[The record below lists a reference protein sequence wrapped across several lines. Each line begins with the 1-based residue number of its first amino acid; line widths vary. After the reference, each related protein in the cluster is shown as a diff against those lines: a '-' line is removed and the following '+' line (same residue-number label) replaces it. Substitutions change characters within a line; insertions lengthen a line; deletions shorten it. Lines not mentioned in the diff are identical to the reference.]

1 MTFHVFHLNEVY
13 SNADGTIQ
21 FIEFM
26 GDADGQNLW
35 AGRTIT
41 STDGSITKTYNITA
55 NLPNAATLNKTVLV
69 ATQGFA
75 DLGIVTPDYIIP
87 NGFLFLSG
95 GTVNFPGM
103 DDGRLSYANL
113 PVDGVTSLNPDSST
127 GINSPKNF
135 AGNTGTVPSNIFTG
149 TDGSDN
155 LTGTSGDDFIVAFGG
170 NDTLTGNS
178 GNDKLSGGFGADTAI
193 FSSSRVNYTVAG
205 TSTGFS
211 VSGPDGNDTLLG
223 IERFRFT
230 DKKIAVDLGDG
241 QSANNTARLIGAA
254 FDAPTIAQHPDYVGI
269 GLNLFDSGQSM
280 LAVSQ
285 LVVGILGLSNDAFV
299 DKVYQN
305 VVGSLPSASEH
316 DFYVKLLSGSG
327 GTLSQAQLLEIAAN
341 TDINEVNI
349 NLTGLQQTGVEFI

>member
-1 MTFHVFHLNEVY
+1 MTFHIFHLNEVY

-26 GDADGQNLW
+26 GDADSQNLW
-35 AGRTIT
+35 AGHTIT
-41 STDGSITKTYNITA
+41 SSNGSTTKTYNITTD
-55 NLPNAATLNKTVLV
+55 LPSTATLNKSVLV
-69 ATQGFA
+69 GTQGFA

-103 DDGRLSYANL
+103 DDGKLSYANL

-135 AGNTGTVPSNIFTG
+135 AGSTGTVPSNIFSG
-149 TDGSDN
+149 TDGPDN
-155 LTGTSGDDFIVAFGG
+155 LIGTSGDDFIVAADGA
-170 NDTLTGNS
+170 DTLNGGS
-178 GNDKLSGGFGADTAI
+178 GNDKLSGGLGIDTAI
-193 FSSSRVNYTVAG
+193 FSSSRVNYTIVS
-205 TSTGFS
+205 TSSGFN
-211 VSGPDGNDTLLG
+211 VTGPDGNDTLFG

-230 DKKIAVDLGDG
+230 DEKIAVDLSDG
-241 QSANNTARLIGAA
+241 QSANSTVRIIGAA
-254 FDAPTIAQHPDYVGI
+254 FDAPTISQHPDYVGI
-269 GLNLFDSGQSM
+269 GLNLFDSGESM

-285 LVVGILGLSNDAFV
+285 LVVGVMGLSNDAFV

-316 DFYVKLLSGSG
+316 DFYVKLLAGSG

-341 TDINEVNI
+341 TDINEINI
-349 NLTGLQQTGVEFI
+349 NLTGLQQTGVEFM